1 MTLKLFVFCSEICL
15 LVAVYVFIRFRKS
28 ASNGSRESAFR
39 AAPEALSDNTSP
51 SFLGSPYSP
60 WKESAPGTFGRNE
73 PRYSGLPSEGV
84 SLSWLST
91 LMSKSLAY
99 FSAF

>member
-1 MTLKLFVFCSEICL
+1 MTSKLFVFCSEICL
-15 LVAVYVFIRFRKS
+15 LVAVYVFIRFRES
-28 ASNGSRESAFR
+28 ASNGSWESAFR
-39 AAPEALSDNTSP
+39 AAPEAVRQHKP